1 MRRFS
6 RWMPPTPERALGPM
20 GAAFVVVLGMGSL
33 YILFGRSLTAAVAI
47 ATGIAIETVLQN
59 RSRHRGLEQLAAGR
73 SLEDICSFARALDR
87 RSSWFDAWVV
97 RAVWDALQPYVA
109 FDEGHVPLRPDDR
122 LSEDLKIDPEDSGE
136 LAAQVARR
144 VGREASRWSSNPA
157 RGEVRTVGDLIRLV
171 ALQPRVPAA

>member
-1 MRRFS
+1 
-6 RWMPPTPERALGPM
+6 M
-20 GAAFVVVLGMGSL
+20 GAAFVVGLVVGSL

-59 RSRHRGLEQLAAGR
+59 RSRHRGLEQLATGR
-73 SLEDICSFARALDR
+73 SLEAICTFARALDR

-97 RAVWDALQPYVA
+97 RALRDALQPYGG
-109 FDEGHVPLRPDDR
+109 FDEGQVPIRPEDR
-122 LSEDLKIDPEDSGE
+122 LSEDQRIDPEDSGE

-144 VGREASRWSSNPA
+144 VGREASRWPSNPA

-171 ALQPRVPAA
+171 ALQPRGT